1 MMDYDCRSSEKRL
14 AAVENDWLAAP
25 ENAELLEVYTCS
37 LCGNPIFEGDEY
49 LAVDCCGEVCSEC
62 LEGLT
67 AKDFALA
74 ALDLKTGA
82 AGTEV
87 R

>member
-37 LCGNPIFEGDEY
+37 LCGNPIIW
-49 LAVDCCGEVCSEC
+49 LW
-62 LEGLT
+62 T
-67 AKDFALA
+67 AA
-74 ALDLKTGA
+74 AKYA
-82 AGTEV
+82 ANVWKG
-87 R
+87 

>member
-37 LCGNPIFEGDEY
+37 LCGNHIFEGDR
-49 LAVDCCGEVCSEC
+49 SEERT
-62 LEGLT
+62 LFPKHGNSSVGR
-67 AKDFALA
+67 ASVS
-74 ALDLKTGA
+74 KT
-82 AGTEV
+82 EC
-87 R
+87 REFEPLFPC

>member
-37 LCGNPIFEGDEY
+37 LCGNLFLKVTSIW
-49 LAVDCCGEVCSEC
+49 LW
-62 LEGLT
+62 T
-67 AKDFALA
+67 AA
-74 ALDLKTGA
+74 AKYA
-82 AGTEV
+82 ANVWKG
-87 R
+87 

>member
-37 LCGNPIFEGDEY
+37 LCGNRI
-49 LAVDCCGEVCSEC
+49 L
-62 LEGLT
+62 LWT
-67 AKDFALA
+67 AA
-74 ALDLKTGA
+74 AKYA
-82 AGTEV
+82 ANVWKG
-87 R
+87 

>member
-49 LAVDCCGEVCSEC
+49 FTNGII
-62 LEGLT
+62 
-67 AKDFALA
+67 FWY
-74 ALDLKTGA
+74 LKS
-82 AGTEV
+82 
-87 R
+87 

>member
-37 LCGNPIFEGDEY
+37 LCGNPIFESDEY
-49 LAVDCCGEVCSEC
+49 QIGRAHV
-62 LEGLT
+62 
-67 AKDFALA
+67 
-74 ALDLKTGA
+74 
-82 AGTEV
+82 
-87 R
+87 